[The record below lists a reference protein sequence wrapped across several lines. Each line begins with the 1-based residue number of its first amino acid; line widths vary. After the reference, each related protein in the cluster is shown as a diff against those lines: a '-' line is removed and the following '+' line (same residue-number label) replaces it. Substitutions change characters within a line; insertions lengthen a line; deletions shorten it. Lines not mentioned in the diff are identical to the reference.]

1 MKNSPFSVDTAEQS
15 AGLLLWQTTTLWQR
29 LIKKALEEYSIPH
42 SQFVIMA
49 TLLWFEKQ
57 NYETTQIA
65 IADWTKLDKMTV
77 SKSLKQLIQLNLVKR
92 KEHTRDTRAKTISLT
107 AKGKTLIIQLI
118 PIVEEIDA
126 QFFRAIPVKQHN
138 IFLTFLNKLIKVHTI

>member
-29 LIKKALEEYSIPH
+29 LIKKALEEYSIAH

-77 SKSLKQLIQLNLVKR
+77 SKSLKQLTQLNLVKR
-92 KEHTRDTRAKTISLT
+92 KEHTRDTRAKSISLT
-107 AKGKTLIIQLI
+107 AKGKALIIQLI
-118 PIVEEIDA
+118 PIVEGIDA
-126 QFFRAIPVKQHN
+126 QFFSAIPAKQHN
-138 IFLTFLNKLIKVHTI
+138 TFITFLNKLVQAYTF